1 MHRLGVCVLVVT
13 AFVVAD
19 IVCCAILLPAI
30 STSGE
35 FEVHVNWTYWYTHK
49 YAFETSLVEYLIACL
64 LRCALLI
71 GGARRSAVSYTN
83 I

>member
-1 MHRLGVCVLVVT
+1 MVA

-19 IVCCAILLPAI
+19 VVCCAILLPAI
-30 STSGE
+30 STSGR

-49 YAFETSLVEYLIACL
+49 YTFETSLVEYLIACL

-71 GGARRSAVSYTN
+71 AGARTLCVPLQ
-83 I
+83 